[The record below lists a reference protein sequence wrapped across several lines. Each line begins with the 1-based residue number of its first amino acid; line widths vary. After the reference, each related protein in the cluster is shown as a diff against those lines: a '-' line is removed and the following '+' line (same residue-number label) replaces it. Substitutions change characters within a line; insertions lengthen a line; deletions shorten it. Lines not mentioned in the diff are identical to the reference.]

1 MHILQSEAWEEC
13 LQKDGEQTHRWAG
26 EGWSALAVQK
36 KTPVGSY
43 LFLPYGPAILDA
55 EHRTQ
60 CLQDALQ
67 TLSERARSLG
77 CLFVRC
83 EPTFAVNA
91 AQMRSQG
98 LVEAKEIDPKHTWVL
113 DLADQTE
120 AELLAGMEKN
130 KPRSWRNMANKGMS
144 VRTTQ
149 EPAAVTELTR
159 LLAAVGEQD
168 HFTPQAEAHLRH
180 QLEAGFATLYL
191 VDLAEAA
198 ETDSAD
204 AVSKAAL
211 AGGVNP
217 VGATGEVA
225 LVGAA
230 KKAAPADTTATEA
243 ILADAT
249 DVDRGVGSQV
259 IAAALVYDYD
269 GVRYYAHAAADY
281 EHRKLRAGTVL
292 LVQMILDAA
301 RAGQQTFDFWGIT
314 TSTDPQHPWAGFTQY
329 KKSFGGRQVDY
340 AGTWDLP
347 LNKRKYQ
354 LYKTLRQVN
363 LRVRKLRK

>member
-130 KPRSWRNMANKGMS
+130 KPRSWRNMASKGMS

-149 EPAAVTELTR
+149 DPAAVTELTR
-159 LLAAVGEQD
+159 LLMAVGEQD
-168 HFTPQAEAHLRH
+168 HFTPQAEDHLRH
-180 QLEAGFATLYL
+180 QLETGFATLYL
-191 VDLAEAA
+191 VD
-198 ETDSAD
+198 
-204 AVSKAAL
+204 
-211 AGGVNP
+211 
-217 VGATGEVA
+217 
-225 LVGAA
+225 
-230 KKAAPADTTATEA
+230 
-243 ILADAT
+243 LADAT

>member
-130 KPRSWRNMANKGMS
+130 KPRSWRNMASKGMS

-149 EPAAVTELTR
+149 DPAAVTELTR
-159 LLAAVGEQD
+159 LLMAVGEQD

-191 VDLAEAA
+191 VDLAKAA
-198 ETDSAD
+198 EA
-204 AVSKAAL
+204 
-211 AGGVNP
+211 
-217 VGATGEVA
+217 
-225 LVGAA
+225 
-230 KKAAPADTTATEA
+230 
-243 ILADAT
+243 
-249 DVDRGVGSQV
+249 DRGVGSQV

>member
-130 KPRSWRNMANKGMS
+130 KHRSWRNMASKGMS

-149 EPAAVTELTR
+149 DPAAVTELTR
-159 LLAAVGEQD
+159 LLMTVGEQD

-198 ETDSAD
+198 
-204 AVSKAAL
+204 
-211 AGGVNP
+211 
-217 VGATGEVA
+217 
-225 LVGAA
+225 
-230 KKAAPADTTATEA
+230 
-243 ILADAT
+243 

-301 RAGQQTFDFWGIT
+301 RAGQQTFDFCGIT

>member
-113 DLADQTE
+113 DLAGQPE

-130 KPRSWRNMANKGMS
+130 KPRSWRNMASKGMS

-149 EPAAVTELTR
+149 DPAAVTELTR
-159 LLAAVGEQD
+159 LLMAVGEQD

-198 ETDSAD
+198 EAS
-204 AVSKAAL
+204 
-211 AGGVNP
+211 GG
-217 VGATGEVA
+217 
-225 LVGAA
+225 
-230 KKAAPADTTATEA
+230 
-243 ILADAT
+243 I
-249 DVDRGVGSQV
+249 GSQV

-347 LNKRKYQ
+347 LNKHKYQ

>member
-113 DLADQTE
+113 DLAGQPE

-159 LLAAVGEQD
+159 LLMTVGEQD

-198 ETDSAD
+198 EAS
-204 AVSKAAL
+204 
-211 AGGVNP
+211 GG
-217 VGATGEVA
+217 
-225 LVGAA
+225 
-230 KKAAPADTTATEA
+230 
-243 ILADAT
+243 I
-249 DVDRGVGSQV
+249 GSQV

-301 RAGQQTFDFWGIT
+301 RAGQQAFDFWGIT
-314 TSTDPQHPWAGFTQY
+314 TSTDPEHPWAGFTQY

-347 LNKRKYQ
+347 LNKHKYQ

>member
-130 KPRSWRNMANKGMS
+130 KSRSWRNMASKGMS

-149 EPAAVTELTR
+149 DPAAVTELTR
-159 LLAAVGEQD
+159 LLMAVGEQD
-168 HFTPQAEAHLRH
+168 HFTPQAEDHLRH
-180 QLEAGFATLYL
+180 QLETGFATLYL
-191 VDLAEAA
+191 VD
-198 ETDSAD
+198 
-204 AVSKAAL
+204 
-211 AGGVNP
+211 
-217 VGATGEVA
+217 
-225 LVGAA
+225 
-230 KKAAPADTTATEA
+230 
-243 ILADAT
+243 LADAT

>member
-60 CLQDALQ
+60 RLQDALQ

-130 KPRSWRNMANKGMS
+130 KPRSWRNMASKGMS

-149 EPAAVTELTR
+149 DPAAVTELTR
-159 LLAAVGEQD
+159 LLMTVGEQD
-168 HFTPQAEAHLRH
+168 HFTPQAEDHLRH
-180 QLEAGFATLYL
+180 QLETGFATLYL
-191 VDLAEAA
+191 VD
-198 ETDSAD
+198 
-204 AVSKAAL
+204 
-211 AGGVNP
+211 
-217 VGATGEVA
+217 
-225 LVGAA
+225 
-230 KKAAPADTTATEA
+230 
-243 ILADAT
+243 LADAT

>member
-130 KPRSWRNMANKGMS
+130 KPRSWRNMASKGMS
-144 VRTTQ
+144 VRATQ
-149 EPAAVTELTR
+149 DPAAVTELTR
-159 LLAAVGEQD
+159 LLMTVGEQD
-168 HFTPQAEAHLRH
+168 HFTPQAEDHLRH
-180 QLEAGFATLYL
+180 QLETGFATLYL

-198 ETDSAD
+198 
-204 AVSKAAL
+204 
-211 AGGVNP
+211 
-217 VGATGEVA
+217 
-225 LVGAA
+225 
-230 KKAAPADTTATEA
+230 
-243 ILADAT
+243 

>member
-113 DLADQTE
+113 DLAGQPE

-149 EPAAVTELTR
+149 DPAAVTELTR

-198 ETDSAD
+198 KKATPAD
-204 AVSKAAL
+204 A
-211 AGGVNP
+211 
-217 VGATGEVA
+217 
-225 LVGAA
+225 
-230 KKAAPADTTATEA
+230 TATEA

-249 DVDRGVGSQV
+249 DVDRGAGSQV

>member
-113 DLADQTE
+113 DLAGQPE

-159 LLAAVGEQD
+159 LLMAVGEQD

-198 ETDSAD
+198 EAS
-204 AVSKAAL
+204 
-211 AGGVNP
+211 GG
-217 VGATGEVA
+217 
-225 LVGAA
+225 
-230 KKAAPADTTATEA
+230 
-243 ILADAT
+243 I
-249 DVDRGVGSQV
+249 GSQV

-314 TSTDPQHPWAGFTQY
+314 TSTDPEHPWAGFTQY
-329 KKSFGGRQVDY
+329 KKSFGGHQVDY

-347 LNKRKYQ
+347 LNKHKYQ

>member
-130 KPRSWRNMANKGMS
+130 KPRSWRNMASKGMS

-149 EPAAVTELTR
+149 DPAAVTELTR
-159 LLAAVGEQD
+159 LLMTVGEQD
-168 HFTPQAEAHLRH
+168 HFTPQAEDHLRH
-180 QLEAGFATLYL
+180 QLETGFATLYL
-191 VDLAEAA
+191 VD
-198 ETDSAD
+198 
-204 AVSKAAL
+204 
-211 AGGVNP
+211 
-217 VGATGEVA
+217 
-225 LVGAA
+225 
-230 KKAAPADTTATEA
+230 
-243 ILADAT
+243 LADAT

>member
-113 DLADQTE
+113 DLAGQTE

-149 EPAAVTELTR
+149 DPAAVTELTR

-198 ETDSAD
+198 EAS
-204 AVSKAAL
+204 
-211 AGGVNP
+211 GG
-217 VGATGEVA
+217 
-225 LVGAA
+225 
-230 KKAAPADTTATEA
+230 
-243 ILADAT
+243 I
-249 DVDRGVGSQV
+249 GSQV

-329 KKSFGGRQVDY
+329 KKSFGGHQVDY

-347 LNKRKYQ
+347 LNKHKYQ

>member
-1 MHILQSEAWEEC
+1 MHVLQSEIWEKY
-13 LQKDGEQTHRWAG
+13 LQADGEQTCRLTG
-26 EGWSALAVQK
+26 EGWTALAIQK
-36 KTPVGSY
+36 KTPVGRY

-67 TLSERARSLG
+67 ALSERARALN

-113 DLADQTE
+113 DLAGQSE

-149 EPAAVTELTR
+149 DPTLITELAR
-159 LLAAVGEQD
+159 LLSQVGEQD
-168 HFTPQAEAHLRH
+168 HFTPQTEAHLRH

-191 VDLAEAA
+191 VDLEGCAQPI
-198 ETDSAD
+198 
-204 AVSKAAL
+204 AV
-211 AGGVNP
+211 
-217 VGATGEVA
+217 
-225 LVGAA
+225 
-230 KKAAPADTTATEA
+230 
-243 ILADAT
+243 
-249 DVDRGVGSQV
+249 
-259 IAAALVYDYD
+259 ALVYDYD

-292 LVQMILDAA
+292 LVQMILDAQ
-301 RAGQQTFDFWGIT
+301 RAGLKTFDFWGIT

-329 KKSFGGRQVDY
+329 KKSFGGRLVDY

-347 LNKRKYQ
+347 LDRRKYK
-354 LYKTLRQVN
+354 LYQALRQVN

>member
-113 DLADQTE
+113 DLAGQPE

-149 EPAAVTELTR
+149 DPAAVTELTR

-198 ETDSAD
+198 EAS
-204 AVSKAAL
+204 
-211 AGGVNP
+211 GG
-217 VGATGEVA
+217 
-225 LVGAA
+225 
-230 KKAAPADTTATEA
+230 
-243 ILADAT
+243 I
-249 DVDRGVGSQV
+249 GSQV

-314 TSTDPQHPWAGFTQY
+314 TSTDPEHPWAGFTQY

-347 LNKRKYQ
+347 LNKHKYQ

>member
-26 EGWSALAVQK
+26 GGWSALAVQK

-113 DLADQTE
+113 DLAGQPE

-130 KPRSWRNMANKGMS
+130 KPRSWRNMASKGMS

-149 EPAAVTELTR
+149 DPAAVTELTR

-198 ETDSAD
+198 EAS
-204 AVSKAAL
+204 
-211 AGGVNP
+211 GG
-217 VGATGEVA
+217 
-225 LVGAA
+225 
-230 KKAAPADTTATEA
+230 
-243 ILADAT
+243 I
-249 DVDRGVGSQV
+249 GSQV

-329 KKSFGGRQVDY
+329 KKSFGGRQVNY

-347 LNKRKYQ
+347 LNKHKYQ
-354 LYKTLRQVN
+354 IYKTLRQVN

>member
-91 AQMRSQG
+91 TQMRSQG

-130 KPRSWRNMANKGMS
+130 KPRSWRNMASRGMS

-149 EPAAVTELTR
+149 DPAAVTELTR
-159 LLAAVGEQD
+159 LLMTVGEQD
-168 HFTPQAEAHLRH
+168 HFTPQAEDHLRH
-180 QLEAGFATLYL
+180 QLETGFATLYL
-191 VDLAEAA
+191 VGLA
-198 ETDSAD
+198 
-204 AVSKAAL
+204 
-211 AGGVNP
+211 N
-217 VGATGEVA
+217 
-225 LVGAA
+225 
-230 KKAAPADTTATEA
+230 
-243 ILADAT
+243 AT

-301 RAGQQTFDFWGIT
+301 RAGRQTFDFWGIT

-340 AGTWDLP
+340 VGTWDLP

-354 LYKTLRQVN
+354 LYRTLRQVN

>member
-113 DLADQTE
+113 DLAGQPE
-120 AELLAGMEKN
+120 AELLAGMERN
-130 KPRSWRNMANKGMS
+130 KPRSWRNMTSKGMS

-149 EPAAVTELTR
+149 DPAAVTELTR
-159 LLAAVGEQD
+159 LLVTVGEQD
-168 HFTPQAEAHLRH
+168 HFTPQAEDHLRH
-180 QLEAGFATLYL
+180 QLETGFATLYL
-191 VDLAEAA
+191 VD
-198 ETDSAD
+198 
-204 AVSKAAL
+204 
-211 AGGVNP
+211 
-217 VGATGEVA
+217 
-225 LVGAA
+225 
-230 KKAAPADTTATEA
+230 
-243 ILADAT
+243 LADAT

>member
-130 KPRSWRNMANKGMS
+130 KPRSWRNMASKGMS

-149 EPAAVTELTR
+149 DPAAVTELTR
-159 LLAAVGEQD
+159 LLMAVGEQD
-168 HFTPQAEAHLRH
+168 HFTPQAEDHLRH

-198 ETDSAD
+198 
-204 AVSKAAL
+204 
-211 AGGVNP
+211 
-217 VGATGEVA
+217 
-225 LVGAA
+225 
-230 KKAAPADTTATEA
+230 
-243 ILADAT
+243 
-249 DVDRGVGSQV
+249 DVDRGAGSQV

-314 TSTDPQHPWAGFTQY
+314 TSTDSQHPWAGFTQY

>member
-26 EGWSALAVQK
+26 EGWTALAVQK

-113 DLADQTE
+113 DLAGQTE

-130 KPRSWRNMANKGMS
+130 KPRSWRNMASKGMS

-149 EPAAVTELTR
+149 DPAAVTELTR

-198 ETDSAD
+198 
-204 AVSKAAL
+204 
-211 AGGVNP
+211 
-217 VGATGEVA
+217 
-225 LVGAA
+225 
-230 KKAAPADTTATEA
+230 KKATPADTTATEA

-249 DVDRGVGSQV
+249 DVDRGAGSQV

-292 LVQMILDAA
+292 LVQMIFDAA

-314 TSTDPQHPWAGFTQY
+314 TSTDPEHPWAGFTQY

-347 LNKRKYQ
+347 LNKHKYQ

>member
-130 KPRSWRNMANKGMS
+130 KPRSWRNMASKGMS

-149 EPAAVTELTR
+149 DPAAVTELTR
-159 LLAAVGEQD
+159 LLMTVGEQD
-168 HFTPQAEAHLRH
+168 HFTPQAEDHLRH
-180 QLEAGFATLYL
+180 QLETGFATLYL
-191 VDLAEAA
+191 VD
-198 ETDSAD
+198 
-204 AVSKAAL
+204 
-211 AGGVNP
+211 
-217 VGATGEVA
+217 
-225 LVGAA
+225 
-230 KKAAPADTTATEA
+230 
-243 ILADAT
+243 LADAT

-363 LRVRKLRK
+363 LHVRKLRK

>member
-130 KPRSWRNMANKGMS
+130 KHRSWRNMASKGMS

-149 EPAAVTELTR
+149 DPAAVTELTR
-159 LLAAVGEQD
+159 LLMTVGEQD

-198 ETDSAD
+198 
-204 AVSKAAL
+204 
-211 AGGVNP
+211 
-217 VGATGEVA
+217 
-225 LVGAA
+225 
-230 KKAAPADTTATEA
+230 
-243 ILADAT
+243 

>member
-1 MHILQSEAWEEC
+1 MHVLQSEIWEKY
-13 LQKDGEQTHRWAG
+13 LQADGEQTCRLTG
-26 EGWSALAVQK
+26 EGWTALAIQK
-36 KTPVGSY
+36 KTPVGRY
-43 LFLPYGPAILDA
+43 LFLPYGPAVLDA

-67 TLSERARSLG
+67 ALSERARALN

-113 DLADQTE
+113 DLAGQPE

-149 EPAAVTELTR
+149 DPAAVTELTR

-198 ETDSAD
+198 DKADSAD
-204 AVSKAAL
+204 AVSEVAL
-211 AGGVNP
+211 AGV
-217 VGATGEVA
+217 V
-225 LVGAA
+225 
-230 KKAAPADTTATEA
+230 KKAAPADATATEA

-249 DVDRGVGSQV
+249 DVDRGAGSQV

-314 TSTDPQHPWAGFTQY
+314 TSTDPEHPWAGFTQY

-347 LNKRKYQ
+347 LNKHKYQ

>member
-113 DLADQTE
+113 DLAGQPE

-130 KPRSWRNMANKGMS
+130 KPRSWRNMASKGMS

-149 EPAAVTELTR
+149 DPAAVTELTR

-198 ETDSAD
+198 EAS
-204 AVSKAAL
+204 
-211 AGGVNP
+211 GG
-217 VGATGEVA
+217 
-225 LVGAA
+225 
-230 KKAAPADTTATEA
+230 
-243 ILADAT
+243 I
-249 DVDRGVGSQV
+249 GSQV

-314 TSTDPQHPWAGFTQY
+314 TSADPEHPWAGFTQY
-329 KKSFGGRQVDY
+329 KKSFGGHQVDY

-347 LNKRKYQ
+347 LNKHKYQ

>member
-113 DLADQTE
+113 DLAGQTE

-130 KPRSWRNMANKGMS
+130 KPRSWRNMASKGMS

-149 EPAAVTELTR
+149 DPAAVTELTR

-168 HFTPQAEAHLRH
+168 HFTPQAEDHLRH

-198 ETDSAD
+198 EAS
-204 AVSKAAL
+204 
-211 AGGVNP
+211 GG
-217 VGATGEVA
+217 
-225 LVGAA
+225 
-230 KKAAPADTTATEA
+230 
-243 ILADAT
+243 I
-249 DVDRGVGSQV
+249 GSQV

-314 TSTDPQHPWAGFTQY
+314 TYTDPEHPWAGFTQY

-347 LNKRKYQ
+347 LNKHKYQ

>member
-130 KPRSWRNMANKGMS
+130 KPRSWRNMASRGMS

-149 EPAAVTELTR
+149 DPAAVTELTR
-159 LLAAVGEQD
+159 LLMTVGEQD
-168 HFTPQAEAHLRH
+168 HFTPQAEDHLRH
-180 QLEAGFATLYL
+180 QLETGFATLYL
-191 VDLAEAA
+191 VD
-198 ETDSAD
+198 
-204 AVSKAAL
+204 
-211 AGGVNP
+211 
-217 VGATGEVA
+217 
-225 LVGAA
+225 
-230 KKAAPADTTATEA
+230 
-243 ILADAT
+243 LADAT

>member
-1 MHILQSEAWEEC
+1 MHILQSEVWEEC

-113 DLADQTE
+113 DLAGQPE

-149 EPAAVTELTR
+149 DPAAVTELTR

-168 HFTPQAEAHLRH
+168 HFTPQAEAHLRR

-198 ETDSAD
+198 EAS
-204 AVSKAAL
+204 
-211 AGGVNP
+211 GG
-217 VGATGEVA
+217 
-225 LVGAA
+225 
-230 KKAAPADTTATEA
+230 
-243 ILADAT
+243 I
-249 DVDRGVGSQV
+249 GSQV

-347 LNKRKYQ
+347 LNKHKYQ

>member
-1 MHILQSEAWEEC
+1 MHVLQSEVWEKY
-13 LQKDGEQTHRWAG
+13 LQADGEQTCRLTG
-26 EGWSALAVQK
+26 EGWTALAIQK
-36 KTPVGSY
+36 KTPVGRY
-43 LFLPYGPAILDA
+43 LFLPYGPAVLDA

-67 TLSERARSLG
+67 ALSERARALN

-113 DLADQTE
+113 DLAGKSE

-149 EPAAVTELTR
+149 DPTLITELVR
-159 LLAAVGEQD
+159 LLSQVGEQD
-168 HFTPQAEAHLRH
+168 HFTPQTEAHLRH

-191 VDLAEAA
+191 VDLEGCAQ
-198 ETDSAD
+198 
-204 AVSKAAL
+204 
-211 AGGVNP
+211 P
-217 VGATGEVA
+217 
-225 LVGAA
+225 
-230 KKAAPADTTATEA
+230 
-243 ILADAT
+243 
-249 DVDRGVGSQV
+249 

-292 LVQMILDAA
+292 LVQMILDAQ
-301 RAGQQTFDFWGIT
+301 RAGLKTFDFWGIT

-347 LNKRKYQ
+347 LDRRKYK
-354 LYKTLRQVN
+354 LYQALRQVN

>member
-130 KPRSWRNMANKGMS
+130 KPRSWRNMASKGMS

-149 EPAAVTELTR
+149 DPAAVTELTR
-159 LLAAVGEQD
+159 LLMAVGEQD
-168 HFTPQAEAHLRH
+168 HFTPQAEDHLRH
-180 QLEAGFATLYL
+180 QLETGFATLYL
-191 VDLAEAA
+191 VDLAE
-198 ETDSAD
+198 
-204 AVSKAAL
+204 
-211 AGGVNP
+211 
-217 VGATGEVA
+217 
-225 LVGAA
+225 
-230 KKAAPADTTATEA
+230 
-243 ILADAT
+243 AT